1 MDTKQITLPITG
13 MTCANCAAT
22 IERGL
27 KKLPTVQNATVNLS
41 SERAALEFDPAQV
54 TQADI
59 IARIEKSGYGVA
71 LGEAVLPIKRLSD
84 ESDAQRL
91 EKALTHLEG
100 VVEAHVSYAT
110 EKATVKYI
118 PTMVSQHD
126 LRRAISA
133 AGFEAIVVEGG
144 AEDVERLAR
153 EKEIAHQQHLFLVGL
168 IFTVPLFILAMSRDF
183 GLLTPIFGGM
193 PGMLPVMSGMSSAMS
208 SEMVAP
214 WFNWLLL
221 VLATPVQFYVGWQ
234 YYVGAYKSLRNGSA
248 NMDVLIA
255 MGTTV
260 AYVYSVAVLIAL
272 TLGTNA
278 IGDHVYFETAAVIIV
293 LIVLGKFLE
302 ARAKGQTSEAI
313 KKLMG
318 LRAKTA
324 RVVRNNVEVDVPV
337 DDVVIGDLV
346 IVRPG
351 EKIPVDGVVVDGRST
366 VDESMLT
373 GESMPVAKTP
383 GAGVIGATIN
393 KQGLLKF
400 EATKVGKDTALAQI
414 VKLVEEAQGSKAPI
428 QKLADRVSAV
438 FVPVV
443 IGIAL
448 LTFLGWL
455 FIGGAGFTTALINMV
470 AVLVIACP
478 CALGLATPT
487 AIMVGTGKGAERGI
501 LFKSSEALERAGS
514 IRTVIL
520 DKTGTI
526 TKGRPTV
533 TDIVLNG
540 AGFAETDILQLA
552 ASAEKG
558 SEHPLAEAIVAA
570 ATERGLVFG
579 QLSGFQAIAGQGINA
594 QVDNREVLVGNLRM
608 MRAMG
613 VNLHGLE
620 QEVTRLQ
627 AEAKTPMVTA
637 VNGEVAG
644 IIAVADAIKEGSVE
658 AVAELHKLGLE
669 VIMLT
674 GDNQK
679 TAEVI
684 GRAAG
689 VDRVIAEVLPA
700 DKAAVVKKLQAEGK
714 VVAMVGDGI
723 NDAPA
728 LAQAD
733 VGIAIGTGT
742 DVAMAAA
749 PVTLMSG
756 DLRGVPR
763 AIALSRATMRT
774 IKQNLFWAFFYNV
787 ILIPA
792 AALGFLVPIL
802 AAGAMAFSS
811 IFVVTNSL
819 RLRRYRF

>member
-1 MDTKQITLPITG
+1 MTTKQITLPITG

-22 IERGL
+22 IERNL
-27 KKLPTVQNATVNLS
+27 KKLPATQNVTVNLA
-41 SERAALEFDPAQV
+41 SERASLEFDP
-54 TQADI
+54 TQLGQGEI
-59 IARIEKSGYGVA
+59 IARIEKAGYGVA
-71 LGEAVLPIKRLSD
+71 VGEAVLPIKRLSD

-91 EKALTHLEG
+91 ERALLQLEG
-100 VVEAHVSYAT
+100 VVKAQVSYAA
-110 EKATVKYI
+110 EKATVSYI
-118 PTMVSQHD
+118 PTLVSQNE
-126 LRRAISA
+126 LRRAVGE
-133 AGFEAIVVEGG
+133 AGFEAVLVEGS
-144 AEDVERLAR
+144 AEDAERVAR
-153 EKEIAHQQHLFLVGL
+153 EREIRHQQQLLIIGL
-168 IFTVPLFILAMSRDF
+168 IFTVPLFVLSMARDF
-183 GLLTPIFGGM
+183 GLLNGLFGGM
-193 PGMLPVMSGMSSAMS
+193 PGMLHLMPGMAPM
-208 SEMVAP
+208 MVAP

-221 VLATPVQFYVGWQ
+221 ALATPVQFYVGRQ
-234 YYVGAYKSLRNGSA
+234 YYVGAYKALRNGSA

-272 TLGTNA
+272 SLGTNA
-278 IGDHVYFETAAVIIV
+278 LGDHVYFETAAVIIV
-293 LIVLGKFLE
+293 LIVLGKYLE

-324 RVVRNNVEVDVPV
+324 RVVRSGAEVDVPI
-337 DDVVIGDLV
+337 DDVRVGDVV

-351 EKIPVDGVVVDGRST
+351 EKIPVDGVVVEGKST

-373 GESMPVAKTP
+373 GESLPVAKTP
-383 GAGVIGATIN
+383 GASVIGATIN

-400 EATKVGKDTALAQI
+400 EATKVGKETALAQI
-414 VKLVEEAQGSKAPI
+414 IRLVEEAQGSKAPI
-428 QKLADRVSAV
+428 QKLADQVSAV

-448 LTFLGWL
+448 LTFLAWL
-455 FIGGAGFTTALINMV
+455 LIGGAGLTTALINMV

-514 IRTVIL
+514 IRTVVL

-526 TKGRPTV
+526 TQGRPTV

-540 AGFAETDILQLA
+540 HGFDENAVLHLA

-570 ATERGLVFG
+570 ATERGLPFG
-579 QLSGFQAIAGQGINA
+579 QLGAFQSVVGQGINA
-594 QVDNREVLVGNLRM
+594 QVDGREVLVGNLRM
-608 MRAMG
+608 MTALG
-613 VNLHGLE
+613 VPLNGLE
-620 QEVTRLQ
+620 QDVNRLQ
-627 AEAKTPMVTA
+627 AQAKTAMITA

-644 IIAVADAIKEGSVE
+644 VIAVADAIKDGSAE
-658 AVAELHKLGLE
+658 AIAELHRLGLE

-679 TAEVI
+679 TAEAI
-684 GRAAG
+684 GQAAG
-689 VDRVIAEVLPA
+689 VDRVIAEVLPG
-700 DKAAVVKKLQAEGK
+700 DKAAVVKGLQAEGK

-728 LAQAD
+728 LAD

-792 AALGFLVPIL
+792 AALGYLVPIL

-811 IFVVTNSL
+811 IFVVLNAL
-819 RLRRYRF
+819 RLRRVRL